1 MSVASW
7 LEPVLARAVD
17 AQASDVH
24 LMCGERPRMRVLGAL
39 HHMATSVVLTGDDL
53 ADALRAIAPPEIS
66 AAPDLR
72 EADFSHTDAAG
83 RRYRVSAFQERRGLA
98 LAFRV
103 LAGRPPTLD
112 ALDLPRDLLRCVHA
126 PGGLVLFAGQAGA
139 GKTTTLAAVLQSLV
153 DRRAAR
159 VVTVEDPIEY
169 RLAPGAAWVEQREV
183 GRHCQGFA
191 GGIADA
197 LEAAPDALAIGELRD
212 LDTIRLA
219 LQAAETGVLVLSTVH
234 AQDVARA
241 VGRIVDA
248 FDPEERAGVRN
259 ALAGSLRMVVAQM
272 LLPRADGRGRAPAI
286 EVAFGGTALATLV
299 REGKEHEL
307 QTLLETSRGRG
318 MRTLDDS
325 IADLIRRGVVTP
337 DEGLRAA
344 VHPEHVR
351 RRVR

>member
-1 MSVASW
+1 MSGATW

-39 HHMATSVVLTGDDL
+39 HHMATSVVLTADDL
-53 ADALRAIAPPEIS
+53 VAALRSIAPPGIATDPGMHE
-66 AAPDLR
+66 L
-72 EADFSHTDAAG
+72 DFGHTDAAG

-98 LAFRV
+98 LAFRL

-112 ALDLPRDLLRCVHA
+112 ALGLPRDLLRCVHA

-139 GKTTTLAAVLQSLV
+139 GKTTTLAAVLQSMV
-153 DRRAAR
+153 DRRTAR
-159 VVTVEDPIEY
+159 VVTLEDPIEY

-183 GRHCQGFA
+183 GRHCPDFA

-197 LEAAPDALAIGELRD
+197 LEARPDALAIGELRD
-212 LDTIRLA
+212 LATIRLA

-234 AQDVARA
+234 AHDVARA
-241 VGRIVDA
+241 IARVVDA
-248 FDPEERAGVRN
+248 FEPEERAGARN
-259 ALAGSLRMVVAQM
+259 ALAGSLRMVVAQT
-272 LLPRADGRGRAPAI
+272 LLTRADARGRAPAV
-286 EVAFGGTALATLV
+286 EVALGGTALATHI

-307 QTLLETSRGRG
+307 QTLLETNRGHG
-318 MRTLDDS
+318 MRPLDDS
-325 IADLIRRGVVTP
+325 IADLIRAGVVTA

>member
-1 MSVASW
+1 MSTATW

-24 LMCGERPRMRVLGAL
+24 LMSGERPRMRVLGAL
-39 HHMATSVVLTGDDL
+39 HHMATSVVLSASDL
-53 ADALRAIAPPEIS
+53 EDALRAIAPPAIA

-72 EADFSHTDAAG
+72 EADFGHTDAAG

-103 LAGRPPTLD
+103 LEGRPPTLD
-112 ALDLPRDLLRCVHA
+112 ALGLPRDLLRCVHA

-139 GKTTTLAAVLQSLV
+139 GKTTTLAAVLQALV
-153 DRRAAR
+153 DRRPAR

-169 RLAPGAAWVEQREV
+169 RLAPGPAWVEQREV
-183 GRHCQGFA
+183 GRHCEDFA
-191 GGIADA
+191 RGIADA
-197 LEAAPDALAIGELRD
+197 LEAQPDALAIGELRD
-212 LDTIRLA
+212 LETIRLA

-234 AQDVARA
+234 AHDVTRA
-241 VGRIVDA
+241 VGRVVDA
-248 FDPEERAGVRN
+248 FEPEERAGVRN
-259 ALAGSLRMVVAQM
+259 ALSGSLRMVVAQT

-286 EVAFGGTALATLV
+286 EVAYGGTALSTLI

-325 IADLIRRGVVTP
+325 IAELIRHGVVTA
-337 DEGLRAA
+337 DEGLRVA